1 MDESFTT
8 DENVDLDNVVEE
20 EEEIIKSG
28 SSTAGDIR
36 SLILSINTTREML
49 IKCGYKSVTIDT
61 SKAAVIETMDGE
73 RKEIFPANEEDNI
86 DLVSLHSL
94 KLADSKGGRFN
105 VRFCIFFTCLYNNI
119 LY

>member
-20 EEEIIKSG
+20 EEEIITSG

-61 SKAAVIETMDGE
+61 SKAVTVIETMDGK
-73 RKEIFPANEEDNI
+73 RKEIIPANEKDNI
-86 DLVSLHSL
+86 DVVSFHSL
-94 KLADSKGGRFN
+94 KLADTRGGRFN
-105 VRFCIFFTCLYNNI
+105 VRFCFIIYNNI

>member
-20 EEEIIKSG
+20 EEETITSG

-61 SKAAVIETMDGE
+61 SKATVIETMDGK
-73 RKEIFPANEEDNI
+73 RKEIIPAR
-86 DLVSLHSL
+86 VSRLMHLHNSAFL
-94 KLADSKGGRFN
+94 RLLCIRNALA
-105 VRFCIFFTCLYNNI
+105 FFEKFLYFAFFA
-119 LY
+119 